1 MDAGVSSSTVVGER
15 EDVGMDITP
24 GTRASDAER
33 DEIVAQLSTHLADGR
48 LDLAEYDQRV
58 AKVYATTTRDELA
71 VVLSDL
77 PQTTKPQ
84 AATARRKPPRIP
96 VWQRIEA
103 GSWLGVSMIVVVIWG
118 LISLTA
124 GELTYFWPMW
134 VIGPWGAVLLFRVI
148 TGWEAEPG
156 TETHLRQLQKQAR
169 HIQHMD
175 PHNPHRP
182 H

>member
-1 MDAGVSSSTVVGER
+1 
-15 EDVGMDITP
+15 MDITP

-33 DEIVAQLSTHLADGR
+33 NAIVAQLGTHLADGR

-58 AKVYATTTRDELA
+58 AKVYETTTRDQLA

-77 PQTTKPQ
+77 PPLKPQ
-84 AATARRKPPRIP
+84 QDPATPARKPGKRIP

-103 GSWLGVSMIVVVIWG
+103 GSWAGVSVIVVVIWG

-148 TGWEAEPG
+148 TGWEATPG
-156 TETHLRQLQKQAR
+156 TQTHLRQMQK
-169 HIQHMD
+169 HMNHLD
-175 PHNPHRP
+175 PHGKHLGPRDPH
-182 H
+182 

>member
-1 MDAGVSSSTVVGER
+1 
-15 EDVGMDITP
+15 MDITP

-33 DEIVAQLSTHLADGR
+33 NAIVAQLGTHLADGR

-77 PQTTKPQ
+77 PPLTKQ
-84 AATARRKPPRIP
+84 ATAPAERKPGKRIP

-103 GSWLGVSMIVVVIWG
+103 GSWLGVSVIVLVIWG

-134 VIGPWGAVLLFRVI
+134 VIGPWGAVLVFRVI
-148 TGWEAEPG
+148 TGWEATPG
-156 TETHLRQLQKQAR
+156 TQTHLRQLQKQMK
-169 HIQHMD
+169 HVQHMD
-175 PHNPHRP
+175 PHNPDRP

>member
-1 MDAGVSSSTVVGER
+1 
-15 EDVGMDITP
+15 MDISP

-33 DEIVAQLSTHLADGR
+33 NAIVAQLGTHLADGR
-48 LDLAEYDQRV
+48 LDLTEYDQRV
-58 AKVYATTTRDELA
+58 AKVYETTTRDQLA

-77 PQTTKPQ
+77 PPLPSQPDAPAPAPRPTK
-84 AATARRKPPRIP
+84 RLP

-103 GSWLGVSMIVVVIWG
+103 GSWLGVSVIVLVIWG

-148 TGWEAEPG
+148 TGWEATPG
-156 TETHLRQLQKQAR
+156 TQTHLRQMQKHR
-169 HIQHMD
+169 NHLD
-175 PHNPHRP
+175 PHGKHHGPRDPH
-182 H
+182 

>member
-1 MDAGVSSSTVVGER
+1 
-15 EDVGMDITP
+15 MDITP

-33 DEIVAQLSTHLADGR
+33 NAIVAQLGTHLADGR

-58 AKVYATTTRDELA
+58 AKVYATATRDELA

-77 PQTTKPQ
+77 PELTKQQ
-84 AATARRKPPRIP
+84 AATPAPAKPPRVP

-103 GSWLGVSMIVVVIWG
+103 GSWLGVSVIVLVIWG
-118 LISLTA
+118 LVSLTA

-148 TGWEAEPG
+148 TGWEATPG
-156 TETHLRQLQKQAR
+156 TQTHLRQLQKQMKHA
-169 HIQHMD
+169 QHMD

>member
-1 MDAGVSSSTVVGER
+1 
-15 EDVGMDITP
+15 MDITP

-33 DEIVAQLSTHLADGR
+33 NAIVTQLSTHLADGR

-77 PQTTKPQ
+77 PALTEQQQ
-84 AATARRKPPRIP
+84 AAAAPVAKKGARIP

-103 GSWLGVSMIVVVIWG
+103 GSWLGVSLIVVVIWG
-118 LISLTA
+118 LISLSA

-134 VIGPWGAVLLFRVI
+134 VIGPWGAVLVFRVL
-148 TGWEAEPG
+148 TGWEASPG
-156 TETHLRQLQKQAR
+156 TQTHLRQLQKQMK
-169 HIQHMD
+169 HHQHMD
-175 PHNPHRP
+175 PHRP
-182 H
+182 DRRH

>member
-1 MDAGVSSSTVVGER
+1 
-15 EDVGMDITP
+15 MDITP

-33 DEIVAQLSTHLADGR
+33 NAIVAQLGTHLADGR

-58 AKVYATTTRDELA
+58 AQVYATTTRDQLD

-77 PQTTKPQ
+77 PELSTQQ
-84 AATARRKPPRIP
+84 SAEVVERKSAPRIP

-103 GSWLGVSMIVVVIWG
+103 GSWAGVSVIVLVIWG

-148 TGWEAEPG
+148 TGWEATPG
-156 TETHLRQLQKQAR
+156 TQTHLRQLQKHAQR
-169 HIQHMD
+169 MD
-175 PHNPHRP
+175 PHHPHRP
-182 H
+182 R

>member
-1 MDAGVSSSTVVGER
+1 
-15 EDVGMDITP
+15 MDITP

-33 DEIVAQLSTHLADGR
+33 NAIVAQLSTHLADGR
-48 LDLAEYDQRV
+48 LDLNEYDLRV

-77 PQTTKPQ
+77 PALTKQQQTDAPVE
-84 AATARRKPPRIP
+84 RKSGTRFP

-103 GSWLGVSMIVVVIWG
+103 GSWLGVSVIVLVIWG

-134 VIGPWGAVLLFRVI
+134 VIGPWGAVLVFRVI
-148 TGWEAEPG
+148 TGWEATPG
-156 TETHLRQLQKQAR
+156 TQTHLRQLQKQMK
-169 HIQHMD
+169 HLD
-175 PHNPHRP
+175 PHATHRDPHAKP
-182 H
+182 ITPQQP

>member
-1 MDAGVSSSTVVGER
+1 
-15 EDVGMDITP
+15 MDITP

-33 DEIVAQLSTHLADGR
+33 NAIVAQLSTHLADGR
-48 LDLAEYDQRV
+48 LDLNEYDLRV

-77 PQTTKPQ
+77 PALKKQQQ
-84 AATARRKPPRIP
+84 ADAPVERKSGTRFP

-103 GSWLGVSMIVVVIWG
+103 GSWLGVSVIVLVIWG

-134 VIGPWGAVLLFRVI
+134 VIGPWGAVLVFRVI
-148 TGWEAEPG
+148 TGWEATPG
-156 TETHLRQLQKQAR
+156 TQTHLRQLQKQMK
-169 HIQHMD
+169 HLD
-175 PHNPHRP
+175 PHATHRDPHAKP
-182 H
+182 ISPQQP

>member
-1 MDAGVSSSTVVGER
+1 
-15 EDVGMDITP
+15 MDITP

-33 DEIVAQLSTHLADGR
+33 NAIVAQLSTHLADGR
-48 LDLAEYDQRV
+48 LDLNEYDLRV

-77 PQTTKPQ
+77 PALTKQQQ
-84 AATARRKPPRIP
+84 ADAPVERKPGTRFP

-103 GSWLGVSMIVVVIWG
+103 GSWLGVSVIVLVIWG

-134 VIGPWGAVLLFRVI
+134 VIGPWGAVLVFRVI
-148 TGWEAEPG
+148 TGWEATPG
-156 TETHLRQLQKQAR
+156 TQTHLRQLQKQMK
-169 HIQHMD
+169 HLD
-175 PHNPHRP
+175 PHATHRDPHAKP
-182 H
+182 ISPQQP

>member
-1 MDAGVSSSTVVGER
+1 
-15 EDVGMDITP
+15 MDITP

-33 DEIVAQLSTHLADGR
+33 NAIVAQLGTHLADGR

-58 AKVYATTTRDELA
+58 AKVYATATRDELA

-77 PQTTKPQ
+77 PPLTTQQGSAP
-84 AATARRKPPRIP
+84 APAKPPRVP

-103 GSWLGVSMIVVVIWG
+103 GSWLGVSVIVLVIWG

-134 VIGPWGAVLLFRVI
+134 VIGPWGAVLLFRVV
-148 TGWEAEPG
+148 TGWEATPG
-156 TETHLRQLQKQAR
+156 TQTHLRQLQKQMKHA
-169 HIQHMD
+169 QHMD

>member
-1 MDAGVSSSTVVGER
+1 
-15 EDVGMDITP
+15 MDITP

-33 DEIVAQLSTHLADGR
+33 NAIVAQLGTHLADGR

-58 AKVYATTTRDELA
+58 AKVYATATRDELA

-77 PQTTKPQ
+77 PQLTTPHGAAPAPAKP
-84 AATARRKPPRIP
+84 KRIP

-103 GSWLGVSMIVVVIWG
+103 GSWLGVSVIVLVIWG

-148 TGWEAEPG
+148 TGWEATPG
-156 TETHLRQLQKQAR
+156 TQTHLRQLQKQMKHA
-169 HIQHMD
+169 QHMD

>member
-1 MDAGVSSSTVVGER
+1 
-15 EDVGMDITP
+15 MDISP

-33 DEIVAQLSTHLADGR
+33 DAIVAQLGTHLADGR

-77 PQTTKPQ
+77 PAVATPQ
-84 AATARRKPPRIP
+84 PAAPARVRSGKRLP

-103 GSWLGVSMIVVVIWG
+103 GSWLGVSAIVVTIWA
-118 LISLTA
+118 LVSLSA

-134 VIGPWGAVLLFRVI
+134 VIGPWGAVLVFRMV
-148 TGWEAEPG
+148 TGWESQSCG
-156 TETHLRQLQKQAR
+156 TGSAPRSHKVTKHL
-169 HIQHMD
+169 D
-175 PHNPHRP
+175 PHNPH
-182 H
+182 